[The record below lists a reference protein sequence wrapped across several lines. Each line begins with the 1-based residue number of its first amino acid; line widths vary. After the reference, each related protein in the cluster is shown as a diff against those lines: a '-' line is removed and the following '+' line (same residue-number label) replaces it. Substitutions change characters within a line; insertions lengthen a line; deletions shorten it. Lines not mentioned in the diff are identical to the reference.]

1 MVLALGDFWYLII
14 KNRYFISKIEGCN
27 NTVLVLGDFSLEF

>member
-14 KNRYFISKIEGCN
+14 KNKYFISKIGVVI
-27 NTVLVLGDFSLEF
+27 TRF